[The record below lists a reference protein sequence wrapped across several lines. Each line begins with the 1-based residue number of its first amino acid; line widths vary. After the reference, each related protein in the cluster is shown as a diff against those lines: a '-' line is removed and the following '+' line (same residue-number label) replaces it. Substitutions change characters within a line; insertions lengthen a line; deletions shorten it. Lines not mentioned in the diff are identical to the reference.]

1 MLVLWQE
8 YQAHTPD
15 GLPSSQCCEA
25 YRPWTGQLA
34 LVMRQSHRAG
44 ETLFVD
50 SAGQTMPGVTAL
62 TGAVR
67 DAALFI
73 AVLGAANSTFAEAT
87 WSQSRP
93 DWLGSHGRTFTAL
106 GGGPQVVVPDNL
118 KAAVRRPHCYE
129 PAINRTYAERA
140 PPYDVASVPAR
151 AARPRDKAKVE
162 VGVQVVER
170 WRLARLR
177 HHTCFSLQAL
187 HTAIPHLLV
196 ALNRR
201 PGNKLPGARQSVC
214 ASLDRP
220 ALRPL
225 PAQPYAEAEWQGSAC
240 TSIITWK
247 ATGTPMPCPTPSSSS
262 RSRRVS
268 VRRSS
273 TSSTRAAAGPVTNG
287 RPAGGAQPGAAHRP
301 KAHQPYAAGTP
312 QRLLLWA
319 AKTGE
324 ATAQGGEAI
333 LTARPHPQQGFR
345 ACLGLMRLGKH

>member
-1 MLVLWQE
+1 MHQERKRQGGTLLVLWQE

-50 SAGQTMPGVTAL
+50 SAGQTMPGVTVL

-118 KAAVRRPHCYE
+118 KAAVRRPHRYE

-140 PPYDVASVPAR
+140 PPYAVASVPAR

-201 PGNKLPGARQSVC
+201 PGDKLPGARQSVC

-225 PAQPYAEAEWQGSAC
+225 PAQPYAEAEWQRVRVHIDYHVEGDGHSYAVPYALVKQPLAARLSAQVVDICHKGSRGA
-240 TSIITWK
+240 SHQ
-247 ATGTPMPCPTPSSSS
+247 
-262 RSRRVS
+262 RSPRR
-268 VRRSS
+268 
-273 TSSTRAAAGPVTNG
+273 G
-287 RPAGGAQPGAAHRP
+287 RPALSGVGFFKHD
-301 KAHQPYAAGTP
+301 GTTAS
-312 QRLLLWA
+312 QR
-319 AKTGE
+319 
-324 ATAQGGEAI
+324 
-333 LTARPHPQQGFR
+333 
-345 ACLGLMRLGKH
+345 